1 MRVLFTTYPE
11 KTIFQPMVPLAWALR
26 AAGHEVRVASQPSFE
41 DMITQAGLTAV
52 PIGRQHTN
60 SLRRLTQ
67 AYPRRAEEE
76 REGLPS
82 PYDAVT
88 GAPESLTWEA
98 MNAGYRN
105 VIETWHKLNNFP
117 LIAGLVDFARAWEPD
132 LVIWEPHTYA
142 GPLAAAACGAAHGR
156 LLWSVD
162 IFGVTRELFL
172 RVKDGRD
179 DPMADWLGG
188 YARRY
193 GFDFTEE
200 LITGQFSIDPLPD
213 SLRMD
218 SGLHSLPMRYVP
230 YGGPAVVPDWLREP
244 PERPRVALT
253 LGTSATE
260 IFAGYKVSVQEILD
274 ALSDLDLE
282 VVATIAEAEQRKL
295 ERVPDNARVLSFVPL
310 QDLVP
315 TCSAVINHAGPG
327 TFLTTAIHGVPQLG
341 LPWEFDEL
349 ELAPRVTR
357 HGAGL
362 MLSGAEVTGANV
374 RAKLLRLLGEPAF
387 GTKAE
392 QLRDEVLAMPTPSQV
407 VGELEALTTKHRAR

>member
-1 MRVLFTTYPE
+1 VRVLFATYPE

-26 AAGHEVRVASQPSFE
+26 AAGHEVLVASQPSFM

-67 AYPRRAEEE
+67 AYPQRAEEE
-76 REGLPS
+76 RDGLPS

-88 GAPESLTWEA
+88 QENPDWAT
-98 MNAGYRN
+98 MCAGYRN
-105 VIETWHKLNNFP
+105 VVDTWHKLNNFP
-117 LIAGLVDFARAWEPD
+117 LMAGLVDFARAWKPD

-142 GPLAAAACGAAHGR
+142 APLAALASGAAHGR

-162 IFGVTRELFL
+162 IFGVTRDLFV
-172 RVKDGRD
+172 RGKAGPE
-179 DPMADWLGG
+179 DPLADWLGG
-188 YARRY
+188 YARKY

-200 LITGQFSIDPLPD
+200 LVTGQFSIDPLPD

-218 SGLHSLPMRYVP
+218 VGLHCLPMRYVP
-230 YGGPAVVPDWLREP
+230 YGGPAVVPAWLRTP

-260 IFAGYKVSVQEILD
+260 IFAGYKVSVQEILT
-274 ALSDLDLE
+274 ALSDLDIE
-282 VVATIAEAEQRKL
+282 VVATVAESEQRKL
-295 ERVPDNARVLSFVPL
+295 ERVPDNARVVSFVPL
-310 QDLVP
+310 NDLSP
-315 TCSAVINHAGPG
+315 TCSVVINHAGPG
-327 TFLTTAIHGVPQLG
+327 TFLSTAIHGVPQLG

-362 MLSGAEVTGANV
+362 MLSGDEVTGERV
-374 RAKLLRLLGEPAF
+374 RDQVLRLLHEPAF
-387 GTKAE
+387 GTRAE
-392 QLRDEVLAMPTPSQV
+392 QLRDEVLAMPAPSRL
-407 VGELEALTTKHRAR
+407 VGELEQLTTKLR